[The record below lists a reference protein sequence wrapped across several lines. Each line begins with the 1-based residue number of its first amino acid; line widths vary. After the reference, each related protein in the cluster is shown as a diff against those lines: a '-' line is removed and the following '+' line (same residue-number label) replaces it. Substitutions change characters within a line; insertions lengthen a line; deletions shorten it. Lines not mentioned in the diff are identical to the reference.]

1 MLATS
6 PMRTK
11 SILPV
16 VILIL
21 AAALG
26 CSEKPAEKIVATV
39 GSMTIGESRLREEIA
54 FEGSKYDPEMIST
67 KVNFEQLKAQAL
79 EKLIQEA
86 MLLNEAIKLDISATS
101 DELKKEESLQRGSL
115 TDDEISEALKEKG
128 LNIDRWREIQ
138 KKRIIM
144 TKLIQS
150 EVLDKV
156 PVLDADI
163 ESYYNDNIH
172 QFSLPTHFHAKQII
186 VDSRELAEEILAK
199 LKKGGDFAELAKKH
213 SLSPDGKNGGDLGFF
228 NAQSYPPVFS
238 EICHKLKPG
247 EISDVV
253 ETDYGYQIFQLIDSR
268 PARQESLSEAKP
280 YIKNLLA
287 EEKSADIF
295 KKWFD
300 DLRAKTEI
308 SVNEKALAEVLLEEK
323 K

>member
-1 MLATS
+1 MLATN

-11 SILPV
+11 SALPL

-26 CSEKPAEKIVATV
+26 CSEKPAEKIVATA
-39 GSMTIGESRLREEIA
+39 GGTPIGESRLREEIA
-54 FEGSKYDPEMIST
+54 FEGSKYDPEMVST
-67 KVNFEQLKAQAL
+67 KGNFEQLKAQVL
-79 EKLIQEA
+79 EKLVQEA
-86 MLLNEAIKLDISATS
+86 ILLNEAAKLGISATA
-101 DELKKEESLQRGSL
+101 DELKKEEALQRGSL
-115 TDDEISEALKEKG
+115 TDDEINQALKEKG
-128 LNIDRWREIQ
+128 LNMDRWREIQ

-150 EVLDKV
+150 EILDKA
-156 PVLDADI
+156 PVSDADI
-163 ESYYNDNIH
+163 ENYYRKNIQ
-172 QFSLPTHFHAKQII
+172 QFRLPTHFHAKQII
-186 VDSRELAEEILAK
+186 VDNRELAEEILAK

-238 EICHKLKPG
+238 EICQKLKPG

-268 PARQESLSEAKP
+268 PSRQESLAEAKP

-295 KKWFD
+295 RKWFEE
-300 DLRAKTEI
+300 LRAKTEI
-308 SVNEKALAEVLLEEK
+308 SINEKALAEVVLEEK